1 MPRHSPHQ
9 RQQNTINRTDAAFA
23 GFMLP
28 TSNTTYTPNQFFD
41 VCLPHYS
48 RGVVRIVAYM
58 LRKTLGW
65 CDAEGKPQR
74 ERFTISYAEIETE
87 AGINRDMIKRAL
99 VEAEEGNFIHCLR
112 KPNAKKAGQPA
123 VSGLYELRWD
133 DRSEYV
139 KNPSRFRGFF
149 AGEGNRT
156 YIPNQFF
163 DHVVRH
169 ESLAVV
175 KLVGSI
181 IRFSIGFQN
190 KWGHRRQHV
199 ALSYQDIQR
208 YSHLR
213 NRTNL
218 KAALDHALASNY
230 VCRVEDGYFDPNAG
244 RLSRAATYAIRW
256 LNQASDAS
264 IGRKSVPENLAASD
278 RSEIRAGIGRKS
290 VPEDRSEIRTGIQI
304 KGLNNNS
311 KGGETAAS
319 FEELRKE
326 GFDEQAARAIATKY
340 SADRILR
347 QIEWIGLRRARRN
360 RLGLL
365 RRAIEQ
371 DWAKPA
377 GSGQQLGRPNSTV
390 HTTGAAA
397 SIAQIL
403 AAARTDD
410 QTNSQT
416 S

>member
-218 KAALDHALASNY
+218 KA
-230 VCRVEDGYFDPNAG
+230 
-244 RLSRAATYAIRW
+244 
-256 LNQASDAS
+256 
-264 IGRKSVPENLAASD
+264 
-278 RSEIRAGIGRKS
+278 
-290 VPEDRSEIRTGIQI
+290 
-304 KGLNNNS
+304 
-311 KGGETAAS
+311 
-319 FEELRKE
+319 
-326 GFDEQAARAIATKY
+326 
-340 SADRILR
+340 
-347 QIEWIGLRRARRN
+347 
-360 RLGLL
+360 
-365 RRAIEQ
+365 
-371 DWAKPA
+371 
-377 GSGQQLGRPNSTV
+377 
-390 HTTGAAA
+390 
-397 SIAQIL
+397 
-403 AAARTDD
+403 
-410 QTNSQT
+410 
-416 S
+416 